1 MPKLKNKKDVE
12 TAYEILGASPDLSLE
27 EVKKLYKKLALQKHP
42 DKIVSQKLPK
52 VLERRAFE
60 RFNKIQEA
68 YEVITSAKK

>member
-1 MPKLKNKKDVE
+1 
-12 TAYEILGASPDLSLE
+12 LE